1 MCPVGPPSGFL
12 LFDRRAHRISRE
24 EGAYVMAVPFPEIPR
39 VTVDE
44 VKRHLDAGDPVVIV
58 DVRSPEAFAAAHIPG
73 ARSMPLRA
81 ILDRT
86 HGLPH
91 DREIFLY

>member
-1 MCPVGPPSGFL
+1 
-12 LFDRRAHRISRE
+12 
-24 EGAYVMAVPFPEIPR
+24 MAVPFPEVRR
-39 VTVDE
+39 VSVDE
-44 VKRHLDAGDPVVIV
+44 VKHHIDAGDPVVIV

-73 ARSMPLRA
+73 ALSIPVRA
-81 ILDRT
+81 ILDKT

>member
-1 MCPVGPPSGFL
+1 
-12 LFDRRAHRISRE
+12 
-24 EGAYVMAVPFPEIPR
+24 MAVPFPEIGR
-39 VTVDE
+39 VSVDK

-73 ARSMPLRA
+73 ALSIPLRA
-81 ILDRT
+81 MLDGT
-86 HGLPH
+86 HGMPH